1 MPRREGNIS
10 YWWCVNHAFGPVVL
24 GRGVGAQEMQLDAM
38 SEKERARGVVVE
50 LMTIITLHG
59 MDRATKLGG
68 YLGEEVCEG
77 GEHVRLQP
85 KRKSLKKIEKSSK
98 ITR

>member
-1 MPRREGNIS
+1 
-10 YWWCVNHAFGPVVL
+10 VNHAFGLFIL
-24 GRGVGAQEMQLDAM
+24 GRGVGARETQLDAM

-50 LMTIITLHG
+50 LTTIITLHG

-85 KRKSLKKIEKSSK
+85 KTKSPKKMGKPSK